1 MMNEICVSKVGASHL
16 RDGKPL
22 QDSAKVLLKE
32 GYAVFSVADGHG
44 GERYFRS
51 DVGSR
56 LAVEI
61 AERKLSELRQKIEG
75 LKGRQ
80 GAINWKAI
88 ISAFEQ
94 NSAPGSTPAARRWE
108 NTISVLKQNIV
119 ADWKDAVKKHFNKNP
134 FTDAEKTLCES
145 MKIPPENFD
154 LTRRNEEKS
163 VALATKERTAENA
176 IEKLYGTTLISCLYI
191 PGLPLTETEK
201 SSLWIA
207 IQIGDG
213 TCLIKKA
220 DGEIN
225 CPVPEDE
232 RLGFGMAT
240 SLCSSNAAK
249 DFRHKFGFEKLDFI
263 CACTDGVQDSFTP
276 DGLQH
281 FVQDIHDN
289 IKTYGAERE
298 QQELED
304 FFPRLS
310 EQGSGDDVS
319 LAGIFVHDARK
330 NPTEEKA
337 LPAEKQDV
345 SP

>member
-1 MMNEICVSKVGASHL
+1 MNEICVSKVGASHL

-22 QDSAKVLLKE
+22 QDSAKVLLKK

-51 DVGSR
+51 DVGSH

-61 AERKLSELRQKIEG
+61 AEKQFFVLLRKIAGLR
-75 LKGRQ
+75 GRQ
-80 GAINWKAI
+80 GAINWDAT
-88 ISAFEQ
+88 ISALE
-94 NSAPGSTPAARRWE
+94 
-108 NTISVLKQNIV
+108 QNIV
-119 ADWKDAVKKHFNKNP
+119 ADWKDAVQKHFAEHP
-134 FTDAEKTLCES
+134 FSDEEKQLCES

-163 VALATKERTAENA
+163 VALAAKERTAENA
-176 IEKLYGTTLISCLYI
+176 IERLYGTTLISCLYI
-191 PGLPLTETEK
+191 PSLPLTKTEK

-213 TCLIKKA
+213 ACLAKKA
-220 DGEIN
+220 GGEIF
-225 CPVPEDE
+225 CPIEEDKN
-232 RLGFGMAT
+232 LGFGMTT

-249 DFRHKFGFEKLDFI
+249 DFRHEFGFDKLDFI
-263 CACTDGVQDSFTP
+263 CVCTDGVQDSFTA

-319 LAGIFVHDARK
+319 FAGIFVK
-330 NPTEEKA
+330 EK
-337 LPAEKQDV
+337 K
-345 SP
+345 

>member
-22 QDSAKVLLKE
+22 QDSAKVLLKK

-61 AERKLSELRQKIEG
+61 AEKQFFVLLRKIAGLRGK
-75 LKGRQ
+75 Q
-80 GAINWKAI
+80 GAINWDAT
-88 ISAFEQ
+88 ISALE
-94 NSAPGSTPAARRWE
+94 
-108 NTISVLKQNIV
+108 QNIV
-119 ADWKDAVKKHFNKNP
+119 ADWKDAVQKHFAEHP
-134 FTDAEKTLCES
+134 FSD
-145 MKIPPENFD
+145 
-154 LTRRNEEKS
+154 EEKQLCTSLKIQLESFAANHENMENS
-163 VALATKERTAENA
+163 VASAHTERTAENA
-176 IEKLYGTTLISCLYI
+176 IERLYGTTLISCLYI
-191 PGLPLTETEK
+191 PSLTLTEIEK

-213 TCLIKKA
+213 ACLAKKA
-220 DGEIN
+220 GGEIF
-225 CPVPEDE
+225 CPIEEDKN
-232 RLGFGMAT
+232 LGFGMTT

-249 DFRHKFGFEKLDFI
+249 DFRHAFGFEKLYFI

-276 DGLQH
+276 DGLRH
-281 FVQDIHDN
+281 FVQDIHNN

-319 LAGIFVHDARK
+319 FAGIFVHDARK

-337 LPAEKQDV
+337 LSTEKQDV

>member
-1 MMNEICVSKVGASHL
+1 MLHEICVSKVGASHL

-22 QDSAKVLLKE
+22 QDSAKVLLKK

-51 DVGSR
+51 DVGSH

-61 AERKLSELRQKIEG
+61 AERKLSELRQKIIEFHDDSNDI
-75 LKGRQ
+75 KWD
-80 GAINWKAI
+80 AT
-88 ISAFEQ
+88 ISSVEQ
-94 NSAPGSTPAARRWE
+94 NIIATW
-108 NTISVLKQNIV
+108 KIV
-119 ADWKDAVKKHFNKNP
+119 VQKHF
-134 FTDAEKTLCES
+134 AEHPLSDEEKQLCTS
-145 MKIPPENFD
+145 LKIPLESFAANHENVE
-154 LTRRNEEKS
+154 NS
-163 VALATKERTAENA
+163 VASAHTERTAENA
-176 IEKLYGTTLISCLYI
+176 IERLYGTTLISCLYI
-191 PGLPLTETEK
+191 PSLSLTKTEK

-232 RLGFGMAT
+232 RLGFGMTT
-240 SLCSSNAAK
+240 SLCSENAAK
-249 DFRHKFGFEKLDFI
+249 DFRHKYGFEKLDFI

-289 IKTYGAERE
+289 INTYGAERE

-319 LAGIFVHDARK
+319 FAGIFVHEKPA
-330 NPTEEKA
+330 NPENGTA
-337 LPAEKQDV
+337 VSAEKQDV
-345 SP
+345 TP

>member
-1 MMNEICVSKVGASHL
+1 MLHEICVSKVGASHL

-22 QDSAKVLLKE
+22 QDSAKVLLKK

-61 AERKLSELRQKIEG
+61 AEKQFFVLLRKIAGLR
-75 LKGRQ
+75 GRQ
-80 GAINWKAI
+80 GAINWDAT
-88 ISAFEQ
+88 ISALE
-94 NSAPGSTPAARRWE
+94 
-108 NTISVLKQNIV
+108 QNIV
-119 ADWKDAVKKHFNKNP
+119 VDWKGAVQKHFAEHP
-134 FTDAEKTLCES
+134 FSDEEKQLCES

-163 VALATKERTAENA
+163 VALAAKERTAENA
-176 IEKLYGTTLISCLYI
+176 IERLYGTTLISCLYI
-191 PGLPLTETEK
+191 PSLPLTKTEK

-213 TCLIKKA
+213 ACLAKKA
-220 DGEIN
+220 GGEIF
-225 CPVPEDE
+225 CPIEEDKN
-232 RLGFGMAT
+232 LGFGMTT

-249 DFRHKFGFEKLDFI
+249 DFRHAFGFEKLDFI
-263 CACTDGVQDSFTP
+263 CACTDGVQDSFTA

-281 FVQDIHDN
+281 FVQDIHNN

-298 QQELED
+298 KQELED

-319 LAGIFVHDARK
+319 LAGIFVK
-330 NPTEEKA
+330 EKKINA
-337 LPAEKQDV
+337 VGK
-345 SP
+345 

>member
-1 MMNEICVSKVGASHL
+1 MLHEICVSKVGASHL

-22 QDSAKVLLKE
+22 QDSAKVLLKK
-32 GYAVFSVADGHG
+32 GSAVFSVADGPG

-61 AERKLSELRQKIEG
+61 AEKRFFVLLRKIAGLS
-75 LKGRQ
+75 GRQ
-80 GAINWKAI
+80 GAINWKAT
-88 ISAFEQ
+88 ISALE
-94 NSAPGSTPAARRWE
+94 
-108 NTISVLKQNIV
+108 QNIV
-119 ADWKDAVKKHFNKNP
+119 VDWKDAVQKHFDENP
-134 FTDAEKTLCES
+134 FSDEEKQLCTS
-145 MKIPPENFD
+145 LKIPLEHFNLDRESEENA
-154 LTRRNEEKS
+154 
-163 VALATKERTAENA
+163 VASAPKERTAKNA

-191 PGLPLTETEK
+191 PSLPLTETEK

-213 TCLIKKA
+213 TCLAKKA
-220 DGEIN
+220 GGEIF
-225 CPVPEDE
+225 CPIEE
-232 RLGFGMAT
+232 NKNLGFGMTT

-249 DFRHKFGFEKLDFI
+249 DFRHNYGFEKLDFI

-276 DGLQH
+276 DGLRH

-298 QQELED
+298 RQELED

-319 LAGIFVHDARK
+319 LAGIFVHDARQ
-330 NPTEEKA
+330 N
-337 LPAEKQDV
+337 DV
-345 SP
+345 E

>member
-16 RDGKPL
+16 REYKPL
-22 QDSAKVLLKE
+22 QDSAKVLLKK

-51 DVGSR
+51 DVGSH

-61 AERKLSELRQKIEG
+61 AERKLSELRQKIIEFYDDSNDI
-75 LKGRQ
+75 KWD
-80 GAINWKAI
+80 AT
-88 ISAFEQ
+88 ISSVEQ
-94 NSAPGSTPAARRWE
+94 NIIATW
-108 NTISVLKQNIV
+108 KIV
-119 ADWKDAVKKHFNKNP
+119 VQKHF
-134 FTDAEKTLCES
+134 AEHPLSDEEKQLCTS
-145 MKIPPENFD
+145 LKIPLESFAANHENVE
-154 LTRRNEEKS
+154 NS
-163 VALATKERTAENA
+163 VASAHTERTAENA
-176 IEKLYGTTLISCLYI
+176 IERLYGTTLISCLYI
-191 PGLPLTETEK
+191 PSLQTKK

-213 TCLIKKA
+213 ACLAKKA
-220 DGEIN
+220 GGEIF
-225 CPVPEDE
+225 CPIEKDKN
-232 RLGFGMAT
+232 LDFGMTT
-240 SLCSSNAAK
+240 SLCSENAAK
-249 DFRHKFGFEKLDFI
+249 DSRHAFGFEKLDFI

-281 FVQDIHDN
+281 FVQDIHNN
-289 IKTYGAERE
+289 IKTYGVERE

-319 LAGIFVHDARK
+319 LAGIFIHDARK

-337 LPAEKQDV
+337 LSTEKQDV

>member
-1 MMNEICVSKVGASHL
+1 MLHEICVSKVGASHL

-22 QDSAKVLLKE
+22 QDSAKVLLKK

-75 LKGRQ
+75 LKGGQ

-94 NSAPGSTPAARRWE
+94 NSAPSSTPAARRWE
-108 NTISVLKQNIV
+108 NTISVLKQSIV
-119 ADWKDAVKKHFNKNP
+119 ADWKGAVKKHFDENP
-134 FTDAEKTLCES
+134 FSDEEKQLCTS
-145 MKIPPENFD
+145 LKIPLESFAANHENVE
-154 LTRRNEEKS
+154 NS
-163 VALATKERTAENA
+163 VASAHTERTAKNA

-191 PGLPLTETEK
+191 PSLTLTETEK

-213 TCLIKKA
+213 TCLAKKA
-220 DGEIN
+220 GGEIF
-225 CPVPEDE
+225 CPIEEDKN
-232 RLGFGMAT
+232 LGFGMTT

-249 DFRHKFGFEKLDFI
+249 DFRHNCGFEKLDFI

-276 DGLQH
+276 DGLRH

-319 LAGIFVHDARK
+319 FAGVFMHDARQSDVK
-330 NPTEEKA
+330 Q
-337 LPAEKQDV
+337 LPANWE
-345 SP
+345 ST

>member
-1 MMNEICVSKVGASHL
+1 MIHGICVSKVGASHL

-22 QDSAKVLLKE
+22 QDSAKVLLKK

-61 AERKLSELRQKIEG
+61 AEKQFLALLRKIAGLRGK
-75 LKGRQ
+75 Q
-80 GAINWKAI
+80 GAINWDFT
-88 ISAFEQ
+88 ISALE
-94 NSAPGSTPAARRWE
+94 
-108 NTISVLKQNIV
+108 QNIV
-119 ADWKDAVKKHFNKNP
+119 AEWKDAVKKHFAANP
-134 FTDAEKTLCES
+134 LTDTEKTLCES
-145 MKIPPENFD
+145 LKIPPERFD
-154 LTRRNEEKS
+154 LTRENEEKS
-163 VALATKERTAENA
+163 VALVAKERTAENA

-240 SLCSSNAAK
+240 SLCSENAAK
-249 DFRHKFGFEKLDFI
+249 DFRHEHGFDKLEFI

-281 FVQDIHDN
+281 FVQDIHNN
-289 IKTYGAERE
+289 IKTYGVERE

-337 LPAEKQDV
+337 SPAETQDV
-345 SP
+345 SS